1 MSLILLLLLYRYY
14 YYYYYK
20 YYYNVLSVKLY
31 SISQDDAPDDSCYC
45 FCRFANH
52 TTLPTHRKWM
62 PPKKSHFYIKWNK
75 EQIMCAALQDKTK

>member
-1 MSLILLLLLYRYY
+1 MSLILLLLLYHYY

-45 FCRFANH
+45 FGRFANH
-52 TTLPTHRKWM
+52 TTLPTHPVNGC
-62 PPKKSHFYIKWNK
+62 PPKSHIP
-75 EQIMCAALQDKTK
+75 I